1 MPIHLRQICLV
12 AEELKPAID
21 DLTSVLGIE
30 VCHVD
35 PEVGKWGL
43 ENALLPIGTDFL
55 EVVAPIAEG
64 TSAGRHLARR
74 GGDGG
79 YMVICQVPSR
89 TEQDTVRQ
97 RAADNGVR
105 VAYESD
111 RESWRIMQLHP
122 GHMRGAYL
130 EVDWDEQA
138 DAQGN
143 WMPAGGT
150 GWEDLVSSG
159 IVQRIT
165 GVELQGPDPA
175 AMAAHWGAVCGMEPI
190 TLDGEPTIRLAN
202 ADLRFVRDSDGRGPG
217 LGGIDVVATDPERLQ
232 ENARTRG
239 CLTGDGRI
247 VLCGTRI
254 NIAEG
259 RG

>member
-12 AEELKPAID
+12 ADKLKPAVD
-21 DLTSVLGIE
+21 ALSSALGLK

-43 ENALLPIGTDFL
+43 ENALLPVGTDFL
-55 EVVAPIAEG
+55 EVVAPVTEG

-89 TEQDTVRQ
+89 DEQEAIRQ
-97 RAADNGVR
+97 RAVDNGVG
-105 VAYESD
+105 VAFEAD
-111 RESWRIMQLHP
+111 RASWRIMQLHP

-138 DAQGN
+138 DTKGN

-150 GWEDLVSSG
+150 GWERSTSNE
-159 IVQRIT
+159 IVQSIT

-175 AMAAHWGAVCGMEPI
+175 ALATHWGAVCGIEPI
-190 TLDGEPTIRLAN
+190 RDAGDPVVRLAN
-202 ADLRFVRDSDGRGPG
+202 ADLRFVEDKDGRGPG
-217 LGGIDVVATDPERLQ
+217 LGGIDIIASDRNRLKN
-232 ENARTRG
+232 NAARHG
-239 CLTGDGRI
+239 CLTEDGGI
-247 VLCGTRI
+247 ILCGTRI
-254 NIAEG
+254 NVVEG
-259 RG
+259 RV

>member
-12 AEELKPAID
+12 AEKLKPAID
-21 DLTSVLGIE
+21 DLTSVLGLK

-55 EVVAPIAEG
+55 EVVAPVTQG

-89 TEQDTVRQ
+89 AEQEAVRA
-97 RAADNGVR
+97 RAADNAVR
-105 VAYESD
+105 VAFEFD
-111 RESWRIMQLHP
+111 RENWRIMQLHP

-138 DAQGN
+138 DVVGN

-150 GWEDLVSSG
+150 DWKDSVATDLVT
-159 IVQRIT
+159 RIA
-165 GVELQGPDPA
+165 GLELQGPDPVA
-175 AMAAHWGAVCGMEPI
+175 LAAHWGAVCGIEPAEE
-190 TLDGEPTIRLAN
+190 DGEPVVRLTN
-202 ADLRFVRDSDGRGPG
+202 ADLRFVVDSDGRGPG
-217 LGGIDVVATDPERLQ
+217 LGGMDIVAADRERLQ
-232 ENARTRG
+232 ETARSRG
-239 CLTGDGRI
+239 CVDTNGQI
-247 VLCGTRI
+247 NLCGTRI
-254 NIAEG
+254 NIVDG
-259 RG
+259 RA